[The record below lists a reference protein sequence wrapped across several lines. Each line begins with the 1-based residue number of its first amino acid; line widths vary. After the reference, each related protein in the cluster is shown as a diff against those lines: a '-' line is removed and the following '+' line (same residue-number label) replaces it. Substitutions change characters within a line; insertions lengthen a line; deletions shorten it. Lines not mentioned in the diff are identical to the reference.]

1 MLKILNNK
9 FNKGSKLAYFMKTD
23 KELYEHYRGQ
33 VMLLKHI
40 ADSIDGAEFNMK
52 RSPEEEYCWDI
63 GNICWNEN
71 YTITFPNLDYAPTN
85 IGIELMCAVSGDVD
99 EIGTFDNDS
108 VHLTHE
114 LYGIRINGE
123 CYFENIDFDYGTL
136 LEVIILEREKL
147 KQTEQAVLEEKLTYD
162 AYNPYGEVSRAIQKD
177 LIDEPD
183 APIVKLYSQI
193 EYLNNIEK
201 IILEFEDK

>member
-1 MLKILNNK
+1 MEIEYI
-9 FNKGSKLAYFMKTD
+9 SSQ
-23 KELYEHYRGQ
+23 EEVYEHYRGQ

-63 GNICWNEN
+63 GNICWDEN

-123 CYFENIDFDYGTL
+123 CYFEGSECNDATL
-136 LEVIILEREKL
+136 LEVITLEREKL
-147 KQTEQAVLEEKLTYD
+147 KQTEQEVLEEKLTYG
-162 AYNPYGEVSRAIQKD
+162 AYNSITDMSRAIQKD

>member
-1 MLKILNNK
+1 
-9 FNKGSKLAYFMKTD
+9 
-23 KELYEHYRGQ
+23 
-33 VMLLKHI
+33 MLLKHI

-52 RSPEEEYCWDI
+52 RTPEKEYCWDI

-123 CYFENIDFDYGTL
+123 CYFENVDFDYGTL
-136 LEVIILEREKL
+136 LEVIALELEKR
-147 KQTEQAVLEEKLTYD
+147 QTEQEVLEEKLNW
-162 AYNPYGEVSRAIQKD
+162 YNSITDVYELELIKD